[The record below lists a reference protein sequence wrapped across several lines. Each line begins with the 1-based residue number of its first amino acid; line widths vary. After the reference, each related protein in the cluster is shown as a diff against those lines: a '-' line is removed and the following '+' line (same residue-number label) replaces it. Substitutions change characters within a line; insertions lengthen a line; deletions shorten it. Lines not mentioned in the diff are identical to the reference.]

1 MSSYNV
7 VSDSGITTKIVRRIE
22 QIPLDDW
29 DSVFPKALENYYFF
43 KTLDESSFPQF
54 SFFYIMVYDSGR
66 PIGAT
71 SCFLMDFPVDTAAS
85 GIAKKITDFIRR
97 FTGNLLN
104 PKILMCGLPMGQG
117 RIGLDGQPEKV
128 VQAVYGAME
137 ELADKEKAQIVA
149 FKDFNSDYRPVLDG
163 LLDKSFIRMGSL
175 PSTDMKVSFSSFEDY
190 LKSLSG
196 ISRSGLRRKFKE
208 IDGKV
213 KFDLE
218 VKNRLS
224 DEELEQVYGLFL
236 QTREKQELKFEDL
249 PKSFFKNISNNMPD
263 ETKFFLWRMD
273 RKLVSFAF
281 CLAKEGYF
289 IDYYLG
295 FDYSLSYKYH
305 IYFQRFRDLLQW
317 CIDNKMKTYEMGQT
331 GYEPKRRLG
340 LKFSPLYIY
349 AKHRN
354 RLINPF
360 FKVFCRLLQP
370 SNFHEVVKEPS

>member
-1 MSSYNV
+1 MPNYNV
-7 VSDSGITTKIVRRIE
+7 VSNSGLTVKIVRRIE
-22 QIPLDDW
+22 QIPFDDW
-29 DSVFPKALENYYFF
+29 NSVFPKALENYYFF

-71 SCFLMDFPVDTAAS
+71 SCFLMNFPVDTAAS
-85 GIAKKITDFIRR
+85 GLTKKITGFIRH

-117 RIGLDGQPEKV
+117 RIGLDGEPDKV
-128 VQAVYGAME
+128 VQAVCGALE
-137 ELADKEKAQIVA
+137 DLAHKEKAQIIA
-149 FKDFNSDYRPVLDG
+149 FKDFNSDYRSVLDN
-163 LLDKSFIRMGSL
+163 LLKNGFTRMGSL
-175 PSTDMKVSFSSFEDY
+175 PSTSMEISFDSFEDY

-213 KFDLE
+213 KVDLE
-218 VKNRLS
+218 VKNRLT
-224 DEELEQVYGLFL
+224 DRELEEAYALFL
-236 QTREKQELKFEDL
+236 QTTNKQELQFEEL
-249 PKSFFKNISNNMPD
+249 PRDFFKNISRNMPD
-263 ETKFFLWRMD
+263 ETKFFLWRID
-273 RKLVSFAF
+273 QRLVSFAF
-281 CLAKEGYF
+281 CLAKGEYF

-295 FDYSLSYKYH
+295 FDYALSYKYH
-305 IYFQRFRDLLQW
+305 IYFQRFRDLMLW
-317 CIDNKMKTYEMGQT
+317 CIDNKMKTYEMGPT

-340 LKFSPLYIY
+340 FKFVPLYIY

-370 SNFHEVVKEPS
+370 SNFHDAVKEPN